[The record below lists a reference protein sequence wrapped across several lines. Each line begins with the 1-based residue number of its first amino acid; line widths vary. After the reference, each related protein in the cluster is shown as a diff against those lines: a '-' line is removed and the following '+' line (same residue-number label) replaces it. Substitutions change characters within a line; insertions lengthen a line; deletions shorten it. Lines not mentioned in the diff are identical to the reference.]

1 MPHLTGT
8 IVSSHSAGLRLTQE
22 IVLPLELPR
31 GPAAATPFDQLHYL
45 QLIKAR
51 GATLCSVAHKLRPLF
66 GLATALDVGCGVGFF
81 SKMLAEMQFSV
92 AAFDGRAENVAE
104 ARRRFPTIPFEAADI
119 QDSAVRTLGSFDLVL
134 CFGLLY
140 HVENPFS
147 AIRNLRA
154 LTGKCLLVESMCI
167 PGERSELLLRE
178 EPCVDDQSL
187 TDMACYPSESIL
199 VKMLY
204 RAGFTKVYRV
214 VALADQA
221 HFRYTCM

>member
-1 MPHLTGT
+1 MPRL
-8 IVSSHSAGLRLTQE
+8 SSTVAPSDSAGLRLTQE
-22 IVLPLELPR
+22 IVLPL
-31 GPAAATPFDQLHYL
+31 GPQHASPAATPFDQPHYL
-45 QLIKAR
+45 QLIRAR

-81 SKMLAEMQFSV
+81 SKMLADLQFSV

-104 ARRRFPTIPFEAADI
+104 ARGRFPAIPFETADI

-178 EPCVDDQSL
+178 EPRVDDQSL
-187 TDMACYPSESIL
+187 TDMACYPSESSL

-204 RAGFTKVYRV
+204 RAGFAKVYRV
-214 VALADQA
+214 VPLPD
-221 HFRYTCM
+221 HDDFRD